1 MSGLTVW
8 IPGISESL
16 LSTLFFFGFCCNYE
30 RYFKYRYMPK
40 YSMFTDALFTP
51 KGDKRKTTRRLHVVV
66 LWRHVL
72 TQLMPKYSMFTDAL
86 FTPKGDNRKTTKEAS
101 CTNILADVLQS
112 KPLLQSMNAGHI
124 L

>member
-16 LSTLFFFGFCCNYE
+16 LSTLFFGFCCNYE

-51 KGDKRKTTRRLHVVV
+51 KGDKRKTTE
-66 LWRHVL
+66 
-72 TQLMPKYSMFTDAL
+72 
-86 FTPKGDNRKTTKEAS
+86 EAS
-101 CTNILADVLQS
+101 RTLASSFDSITNITADVRQS
-112 KPLLQSMNAGHI
+112 KPLLQSMNADYI